1 MSGIDLPEEVLDRLR
16 LFQRI
21 EITEAEVYRRL
32 SRMASGGDSEV
43 LLRIA
48 DDEVKHY
55 NQWRRYTKT
64 DFKPNML
71 TVLFYSIIARI
82 FGYTFAIKVM
92 ERKEAK
98 AQRNYG
104 DILDSV
110 PEARELLEEEAR
122 HEEELIGLIDEER
135 LRYIGSMI
143 LGVNDAIVELTGALA
158 GLTLA
163 LQNTILVG
171 VAAFITGVAAALSMG
186 ASEYLRQKSE
196 MHLKPLKAALYT
208 GIAYLLSV
216 LFLVSPYFILSNSL
230 HALALTLLN
239 AIIIIGVFTSYISIT
254 RDLGFR
260 RQFTEMALLSLSIAF
275 LTFLMGLAI
284 RIYFNIEV

>member
-230 HALALTLLN
+230 YALALTLLN